1 MDLKKVSRIEVL
13 GMILLISLLIWRL
26 IERSMRNY
34 VEENDTT
41 ITGWVNRRT
50 KKPTSFMMTTKFISV
65 MKVSFVA

>member
-13 GMILLISLLIWRL
+13 GMILLISLLIWRF

-41 ITGWVNRRT
+41 ITG
-50 KKPTSFMMTTKFISV
+50 
-65 MKVSFVA
+65 